1 MRALLLALALL
12 CWSGALRAESLN
24 ALIKRCN
31 DAGESHQRV
40 ESCTQLLTSK
50 GFDTSDRAHIFNNR
64 GIAYDELKEFDKAIA
79 DYDQAIALKPDF
91 SWAYHNRGIAHRRRG
106 DIEKAI
112 ADHTEAL
119 RLDPDFAEAF
129 NSRGNAYAK
138 QGQYD
143 LAIADFVSALKLKP
157 DYPEALSN
165 RAAAYRARGDDDLA
179 ITEYDKILRR
189 QPNDADALTNR
200 GVVKFN
206 KGIFREAEADFK
218 QAIDIAPDDAY
229 RWLYL
234 WLARAR
240 QGNGDKTILT
250 DFIEDYSGPPEDWT
264 LLLVKSVA
272 GKIEER
278 ELLAAAEGSSAAATG
293 HRCEALFYGGEIA
306 LVRGDKKKAKELFEG
321 AMDTKVFDFF
331 EYSSARAELARLP

>member
-1 MRALLLALALL
+1 
-12 CWSGALRAESLN
+12 
-24 ALIKRCN
+24 
-31 DAGESHQRV
+31 
-40 ESCTQLLTSK
+40 
-50 GFDTSDRAHIFNNR
+50 
-64 GIAYDELKEFDKAIA
+64 
-79 DYDQAIALKPDF
+79 
-91 SWAYHNRGIAHRRRG
+91 
-106 DIEKAI
+106 
-112 ADHTEAL
+112 
-119 RLDPDFAEAF
+119 
-129 NSRGNAYAK
+129 
-138 QGQYD
+138 
-143 LAIADFVSALKLKP
+143 
-157 DYPEALSN
+157 
-165 RAAAYRARGDDDLA
+165 LA

-206 KGIFREAEADFK
+206 KGAFREAEADFK

-321 AMDTKVFDFF
+321 AMDTKVFDFLNTPRRGPSWRACRSQRDRETLHPGAIPATRVGIVVVRAF
-331 EYSSARAELARLP
+331 GSLAAGSVPRSSIRAGRFRIHGTAPVRDHV